1 VFTITRNA
9 HPEPVPSSFELE
21 FEWMREAEIDLWML
35 HGQGAVVAVTTSG
48 LVGSDGRARLGKG
61 CARQAGQRFPW
72 FAERL
77 GSLVTSQGNH
87 VGLVGERIVAF
98 PVEHH
103 PLENPDLGLIAR
115 SAREL
120 VALADAAGY
129 AEVVLARPGC
139 GGGGLEW
146 PEVSRVLA
154 PILDDRF
161 LVVAMP
167 PAARLPGTG

>member
-1 VFTITRNA
+1 MVVSLAPPSPTIPGLEGALLEKLWRLEA
-9 HPEPVPSSFELE
+9 APRLLMLGHRPRRECDSCEEGFRESS
-21 FEWMREAEIDLWML
+21 
-35 HGQGAVVAVTTSG
+35 
-48 LVGSDGRARLGKG
+48 
-61 CARQAGQRFPW
+61 GQRFPW

-103 PLENPDLGLIAR
+103 PLENPDLVLIAR

-129 AEVVLARPGC
+129 AAVVLPRPGC

-161 LVVAMP
+161 LVVALP
-167 PAARLPGTG
+167 PAARLPGAG